1 MDISQSFSFL
11 ASVWKPLPEDSV
23 VGVSWEGEVRGQP
36 ALLTKWL
43 LYNEEMLTP
52 SFSDWLLRVGDN
64 TRYTTEGRGSIFWL
78 PASRKIS
85 TFKKKGSSEF
95 VRGGL
100 NDLDRVACL
109 WADFDTEKLGLD
121 SQVVFHRLMNL
132 PVPPSI
138 VYWTGGGLQCVH
150 LLEEAVDVSDYQKAR
165 DFSNY
170 NKQFYKA
177 ILGDLS
183 GIDDKVYNADRMMRL
198 QGSRNR
204 KPHRNGVLVNNLYF
218 SDKRISYQ
226 TVVSVAGDIPKPQ
239 RVYAVD
245 FKPINSVFVVDSS
258 TYLHLVEGV
267 KPQLGERHN
276 VLRQVMLGCASAG
289 ITKRYADMALTK
301 VVSSWDG
308 ESLLGVEFDNLIDWA
323 YSRDGYYPQ
332 PATFPIVWDSELS
345 CFRPSSDAVIRLD
358 SIDERYENQDFMR
371 IIPLETADRSDIVP
385 LDELRAEQLAVLR
398 DYLFDESSNAPH
410 YLLLQ
415 TPPATGKTRALVKV
429 AEEYARYVLET
440 GDDKGRV
447 AFFQMFT
454 QENYQEWLEQ
464 NGGDPSL
471 WYYFVG
477 RNADPLSRG
486 YCAYAD
492 TAQVIASRG
501 YSVNQKV
508 CTRCPLMDHCK
519 DKWYLSQMKQAERS
533 PIVIFRHQH
542 GFINDFVKQ
551 RRLVIFDESLL
562 NVYGQIVR
570 VGLSDFESQQLPVY
584 LENQYS
590 GELSVIRTLER
601 AFRLVL
607 AENTDNQLRYGGRV
621 VFDSLLRFLPK
632 GLADIEAFL
641 NLSET
646 VVQAVQ
652 DSHLNTLGVAEAAKM
667 PLRYMSLLKDVLE
680 KEYPFFVRGFSI
692 WNSRLALDR
701 SSLIVYPM
709 KPMVFN
715 PKTKVIV
722 ADATATP
729 SLYEGIFQTAKKKQ
743 AFLPILFKRD
753 LPRRGTVIQFAG
765 TEYSR
770 STLFVKKEKDANDEE
785 VTVSSAG
792 VEGLKHR
799 LSMLAERHPNDL
811 LVVTYKS
818 FVRTLRKWVVE
829 NSIPIDPDLIVYF
842 GNLRGTNKYQN
853 VSAAA
858 VIGRQRYPDQVMV
871 SLALALSYEEMPL
884 SVARRERIEP
894 YKDYKVGDE
903 GRGYSYLGWADD
915 FLNEVFLSSIQAE
928 TIQAAHRIRI
938 NSAEQERYLYLL
950 GAFPTVSPSFIL
962 SNSAFER
969 DMRALD
975 IFMEFMQ
982 KGLPLD
988 RATFLS
994 EMKQS
999 GFLEATSSRAW
1010 RKFVPLLEEKAAS
1023 VVLNYTKSDSVREW
1037 LADNPHSVLT
1047 NTEIAAILN
1056 VSRSLVSRIRKNV
1069 EKGKP

>member
-1 MDISQSFSFL
+1 MDTNQSFSFL

-36 ALLTKWL
+36 VLLTKWL
-43 LYNEEMLTP
+43 HNNADMLTP
-52 SFSDWLLRVGDN
+52 LFSDWLLRVGDN
-64 TRYTTEGRGSIFWL
+64 TRYVTEGRGSIFWL
-78 PASRKIS
+78 PASRKPS
-85 TFKKKGSSEF
+85 TFKKRGSAEF
-95 VRGGL
+95 IRGGL

-121 SQVVFHRLMNL
+121 TQTVFHRLMNL
-132 PVPPSI
+132 SVPPSI

-150 LLEEAVDVSDYQKAR
+150 LLEEPVDVSDYQKAR

-170 NKQFYKA
+170 NRQFYKT
-177 ILGDLS
+177 ILGDLA

-204 KPHRNGVLVNNLYF
+204 KPHRNGALVNNLYF

-226 TVVSVAGDIPKPQ
+226 DVMSVAGDIPKPQ
-239 RVYAVD
+239 KVYAVD

-258 TYLHLVEGV
+258 TYLYLVDGA

-289 ITKRYADMALTK
+289 IPKKYAELALADA
-301 VVSSWDG
+301 VSLWEG
-308 ESLLGVEFDNLIDWA
+308 ESLIGAEFDNLLDWA
-323 YSRDGYYPQ
+323 YSREGYYFQ
-332 PATFPIVWDSELS
+332 PASFPIVWDAVLS
-345 CFRPSSDAVIRLD
+345 RFRPSSDAAIRLD
-358 SIDERYENQDFMR
+358 SIDERYENQDFTR
-371 IIPLETADRSDIVP
+371 IIPLEATDGLDIVP
-385 LDELRAEQLAVLR
+385 LDELRVEQLSVLR
-398 DYLFDESSNAPH
+398 EYLFDQSSNAPH

-415 TPPATGKTRALVKV
+415 TPPATGKTRALIKV
-429 AEEYARYVLET
+429 AEEYAKYVLDT
-440 GDDKGRV
+440 GDTKGRV

-454 QENYQEWLEQ
+454 QENYLEWLEQ

-477 RNADPLSRG
+477 RNSDPLSKG

-519 DKWYLSQMKQAERS
+519 DKWYLSQLEQAEKS

-542 GFINDFVKQ
+542 GFIHDFVKQ

-570 VGLSDFESQQLPVY
+570 VGLSDFESQQLPAF

-607 AENTDNQLRYGGRV
+607 AENTHNQLLYGGKV

-632 GLADIEAFL
+632 GLSDIEAFL
-641 NLSET
+641 RLSET
-646 VVQAVQ
+646 VVQSVQ
-652 DSHLNTLGVAEAAKM
+652 DSHLNILGAAEAAKM
-667 PLRYMSLLKDVLE
+667 PLKYMSLLKDVLE

-692 WNSRLALDR
+692 WNSRLALDK
-701 SSLIVYPM
+701 SSLVIYPM

-715 PKTKVIV
+715 PKTKVVV
-722 ADATATP
+722 ADATAIP
-729 SLYEGIFQTAKKKQ
+729 SLYEGIFQTKKKQ
-743 AFLPILFKRD
+743 AFLPILYKRE

-770 STLFVKKEKDANDEE
+770 STLLVKKEKDVNGEE
-785 VTVSSAG
+785 TTITSVG
-792 VEGLKHR
+792 IEGLKHR
-799 LSMLAERHPNDL
+799 LSMLANRHPNDL
-811 LVVTYKS
+811 LVVTYKG
-818 FVRTLRKWVVE
+818 FVGTLRRWVAE
-829 NSIPIDPDLIVYF
+829 SGIPINPDYIVYF
-842 GNLRGTNKYQN
+842 GNLRGTNKYQS

-871 SLALALSYEEMPL
+871 SLALALSYAEPPL

-894 YKDYKVGDE
+894 YKDYKIGDE

-915 FLNEVFLSSIQAE
+915 FLNDVFLNSIQAE

-938 NSAEQERYLYLL
+938 NSSDQERCLYLL

-969 DMRALD
+969 DMWALD
-975 IFMEFMQ
+975 IFMDFIR

-994 EMKQS
+994 EMGRG
-999 GFLEATSSRAW
+999 GFLEASSVRAW
-1010 RKFVPLLEEKAAS
+1010 RKFVPLLEGKAVS

-1037 LADNPHSVLT
+1037 FADNPNSTLT
-1047 NTEIAAILN
+1047 NTEIASILN

-1069 EKGKP
+1069 EKGKS